1 MRARKLVGLLP
12 RLLGGDL
19 EPGVGPILVTVGLAV
34 TAQYAFWAFFAVWA
48 IEELGMAKG
57 DVGLAFLAA
66 ALVGVTGGLIGGT
79 ASDRLGRRPVILTA
93 ATAQALVPVA
103 LLVPGLPAAG
113 AVAVLAVL
121 TFSQP
126 VRWASQSAMLAD
138 LVPED
143 RREHAFASVRIAF
156 NAGAVGGPLLGA
168 VLVSVGWQALHA
180 GVVALFVLSALTAL
194 RLPSLPVA
202 AATGEKRRASLCGVI
217 ASQAFAMLF
226 AAALLAMVTYNAFE
240 ILMPVSLTQEHGY
253 PAAAWGVLFVVNPIL
268 VLLFQL
274 RVTRWTSALPAG
286 PKLALALALMGCSF
300 LPLVA
305 TASPPVLVLLL
316 VVFVTGEMLWA
327 PTSEA
332 LAAKLAPPEA
342 RGATMGTLGV
352 AGWVGGAL
360 APAVGLQVADT
371 AGDAA
376 MWTMIAAVG
385 LVAGALYWAAARVGG
400 TRAAETA
407 LPEAA

>member
-19 EPGVGPILVTVGLAV
+19 EPGVGPILLTVGLAV

-48 IEELGMAKG
+48 IDELGMANG

-93 ATAQALVPVA
+93 ATAQAVVPVA

-126 VRWASQSAMLAD
+126 VRWASQSALLAD

-156 NAGAVGGPLLGA
+156 NTGAVGGPLLGA

-180 GVVALFVLSALTAL
+180 GVVALFALSALTAL
-194 RLPSLPVA
+194 RLP
-202 AATGEKRRASLCGVI
+202 
-217 ASQAFAMLF
+217 
-226 AAALLAMVTYNAFE
+226 
-240 ILMPVSLTQEHGY
+240 
-253 PAAAWGVLFVVNPIL
+253 
-268 VLLFQL
+268 
-274 RVTRWTSALPAG
+274 
-286 PKLALALALMGCSF
+286 
-300 LPLVA
+300 
-305 TASPPVLVLLL
+305 
-316 VVFVTGEMLWA
+316 
-327 PTSEA
+327 
-332 LAAKLAPPEA
+332 
-342 RGATMGTLGV
+342 
-352 AGWVGGAL
+352 
-360 APAVGLQVADT
+360 
-371 AGDAA
+371 
-376 MWTMIAAVG
+376 
-385 LVAGALYWAAARVGG
+385 
-400 TRAAETA
+400 
-407 LPEAA
+407 